1 MIDVVLELFWFQG
14 PNCTISMDGHDK
26 LCGFQKNTY
35 PLCIYGAQDCWS
47 GKMLFLKV
55 WSSNNKPGIVARYYY
70 EYLEESCSKSFYFTF
85 TYTFFKAEFSDF
97 SGIKLVYSEIR
108 LGISSEWKELFWTLP
123 PITNSL

>member
-1 MIDVVLELFWFQG
+1 
-14 PNCTISMDGHDK
+14 
-26 LCGFQKNTY
+26 
-35 PLCIYGAQDCWS
+35 
-47 GKMLFLKV
+47 MLFLKV

-123 PITNSL
+123 PITNSLQEYQASDFPLHFLDPDLSGGQGPDLNRFNDFDETF